1 MNRFRPNFVCTGG
14 DAYEEESWREFTIG
28 ELTFFGVKPCGRCV
42 MTTIDQEK
50 GVTSGK
56 DPLRTL
62 AKYRTVGNSVL
73 FGQNLIGSGTGL
85 VTVADA
91 VAVLISI

>member
-1 MNRFRPNFVCTGG
+1 
-14 DAYEEESWREFTIG
+14 
-28 ELTFFGVKPCGRCV
+28 
-42 MTTIDQEK
+42 MTTVDQEK

-56 DPLRTL
+56 DPLLTL
-62 AKYRTVGNSVL
+62 SKYRTVGNNVL